1 MATAW
6 LFMDEFG
13 DPKFGPSNS
22 AYFGVASILTLE
34 PEQVVAVL
42 DAQRHYWWSTG
53 HVHGGWFHA
62 KDDCFPVRNAVFDAF
77 SRAPIERCD
86 ILGLTKK
93 NVADRDRSPSNLYRM
108 ASNLLLRTVLESLS
122 PAVDGLVLVAAS
134 WSPAVRDLPPILS
147 QAFFDAEEASP
158 GVEFLGVQAASGVHA
173 GLQFADYLGWAWNRM
188 ITRRESSWLERTK
201 APNRGF
207 QNVIAV

>member
-13 DPKFGPSNS
+13 DTKFGAGNS
-22 AYFGVASILTLE
+22 TYFGLASILTVD
-34 PEQVVAVL
+34 PAKVVAEL
-42 DAQRHYWWSTG
+42 DAQRHYWWSAG

-77 SRAPIERCD
+77 SRVPIDRCD
-86 ILGLTKK
+86 ILGLTKE
-93 NVADRDRSPSNLYRM
+93 NVDDRDRSAANLYRL
-108 ASNLLLRTVLESLS
+108 ASKLLLRSVMDSLS
-122 PAVDGLVLVAAS
+122 PEVEALMLVAAS
-134 WSPAVRDLPPILS
+134 WSPAVKDLRPILS
-147 QAFFDAEEASP
+147 EAFYDAGNAHQS
-158 GVEFLGVQAASGVHA
+158 VRFLGVQAASGVHA
-173 GLQFADYLGWAWNRM
+173 GLQFADYLGWAGNRLV
-188 ITRRESSWLERTK
+188 TRRESNWLDRTK